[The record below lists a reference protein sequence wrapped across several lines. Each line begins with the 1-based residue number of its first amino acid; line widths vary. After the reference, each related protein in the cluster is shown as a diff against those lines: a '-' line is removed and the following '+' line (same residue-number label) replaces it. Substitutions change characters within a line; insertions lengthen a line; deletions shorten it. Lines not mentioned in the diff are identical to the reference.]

1 MMGGSWVLV
10 WIKERTQILS
20 QTLPLQFYAMLH
32 GEKKKKSYWTF
43 SSSSIFSPT
52 SWVITKSKTKQNTPN
67 VHVHAVLWRCKILY
81 VVLGYHFSKN
91 KQTNETQPTVLQTFK
106 LRSQITVM
114 MMNTVHHS
122 ICSWQRKLTFS
133 PPAMTT
139 DRSCCNSSPRNPRHC
154 WSNFYLQY
162 LLAFLR
168 CIRSIKGQ
176 WVLHGICNL
185 R

>member
-91 KQTNETQPTVLQTFK
+91 KQTKPNQLFCKHSNSEARLQWWWWIQYTTVFALGRESSPSLLQRWRRIEAVVIAVREI
-106 LRSQITVM
+106 LGTVGV
-114 MMNTVHHS
+114 TS
-122 ICSWQRKLTFS
+122 TFS
-133 PPAMTT
+133 TFWP
-139 DRSCCNSSPRNPRHC
+139 SCDASGASKG
-154 WSNFYLQY
+154 SEFFM
-162 LLAFLR
+162 AFAT
-168 CIRSIKGQ
+168 
-176 WVLHGICNL
+176 
-185 R
+185 